1 LRGALS
7 QDGGAL
13 QGVPYEVGGG
23 ILSEDEEH
31 SGDDRYQWKGVIR
44 MALTVTTFNVEN
56 LFNRYAFLDQPWQNR
71 RYEQFVQA
79 IGVVSIASRAGD
91 LVQHPITELQR
102 NNTAR
107 AILDSAPDIL
117 AVQEIE
123 NLHTLRNFNDTYL
136 DNYFDRLICID
147 GNDPRGIDV
156 GLMIKE
162 GAPVQIVGIRTHVDE
177 AEIVGEAVLH
187 GTARN
192 FGYLARKAIFSR
204 DCLEVDIAV
213 GHEILTLLV
222 NHFKAQDGTEDS
234 VKRRTKQA
242 ERVAQYVQNAVDNGS
257 LPIVL
262 GDLNVDPETDKSLAS
277 LLDNDLLQDPFPSD
291 TWTHYYVPEKNA
303 SRLDYILPHESL
315 NVTSTNIVRNGL
327 TTKATIY
334 TGPRYPTVGQEHTE
348 ASDHCPT
355 SVVLDL

>member
-1 LRGALS
+1 
-7 QDGGAL
+7 
-13 QGVPYEVGGG
+13 VGGG

-162 GAPVQIVGIRTHVDE
+162 RAPVQIVGIRTHVDE

-213 GHEILTLLV
+213 GHEIISQPFQGPGR
-222 NHFKAQDGTEDS
+222 NGGF
-234 VKRRTKQA
+234 RQA
-242 ERVAQYVQNAVDNGS
+242 ENQAG
-257 LPIVL
+257 
-262 GDLNVDPETDKSLAS
+262 
-277 LLDNDLLQDPFPSD
+277 
-291 TWTHYYVPEKNA
+291 
-303 SRLDYILPHESL
+303 
-315 NVTSTNIVRNGL
+315 
-327 TTKATIY
+327 
-334 TGPRYPTVGQEHTE
+334 
-348 ASDHCPT
+348 
-355 SVVLDL
+355 